1 MRIALI
7 APPFIAIPPCRYGGT
22 ELFVANLAKGL
33 TARGHDVTVY
43 GNGESRLP
51 CRIKWRYPNTD
62 WPVDDEVRVN
72 LKNADHTAWAIAD
85 AARSSD
91 LVHINDIVGVPF
103 TRFIDQPIVL
113 TIHHPPDAVL
123 SEQYARYPD
132 ISYVAVGAWLAS
144 REAMPRIQVVHHG
157 VALEDYVC
165 ADRREDYVAF
175 LGRMVPCKGPH
186 LAIEAARRAGV
197 RLKLAGE
204 IQPAFR
210 SYWEQL
216 VAPNIDGRQ
225 IEYIGEADHALK
237 NELLSRARALL
248 FPIQW
253 EEPFGLVMIEAMACG
268 APVLAFKG
276 GAVSEIVQ
284 NGVNGWI
291 CHGIADM
298 VGRLSSDLPASAAC
312 RAFVGSRFSIE
323 RMVDGYLATYNRL
336 ISHRCGPLDAKVV
349 A

>member
-7 APPFIAIPPCRYGGT
+7 APPFIAIPPRRYGGT

-33 TARGHDVTVY
+33 TGRGHDVTVY

-51 CRIKWRYPNTD
+51 CRIKWRYPKTD

-91 LVHINDIVGVPF
+91 VVHINDIVGVPF
-103 TRFIDQPIVL
+103 ARFVDRPVVL

-123 SEQYARYPD
+123 SEQYARYPA
-132 ISYVAVGAWLAS
+132 IAYVAVGEWLAS
-144 REAMPRIQVVHHG
+144 REMMPKIHVVHHG
-157 VALEDYVC
+157 VALDDYVC
-165 ADRREDYVAF
+165 SGKREDYFAF
-175 LGRMVPCKGPH
+175 LGRMAPCKGPH
-186 LAIEAARRAGV
+186 LAIEIARRAGV

-204 IQPAFR
+204 IQPCFR
-210 SYWEQL
+210 DYWDEL
-216 VAPNIDGRQ
+216 VAPNIDGHQ
-225 IEYIGEADHALK
+225 IEYIGEADHVLK
-237 NELLSRARALL
+237 NELLSHARALL

-291 CHGIADM
+291 CHGITDM
-298 VGRLSSDLPASAAC
+298 VRRIAADLPGSEAC
-312 RAFVGSRFSIE
+312 RAFVGSRFSID
-323 RMVDGYLATYNRL
+323 RMVDGYLDIYSRL
-336 ISHRCGPLDAKVV
+336 LSHRRARLDAKVV